1 MFCAGIIQSPS
12 PHPMDPSTWAFWLQN
27 RLTLVLNSSGVR
39 YAKHFAGVDARKKQM
54 YSEALSC
61 GLAAWCLWNIDSV
74 VHIADV
80 ESLVE
85 GTKSPQDPRLKGSL
99 LSSTNLYDNL
109 KPDYF
114 CVTDESECVIVECK
128 GTMGPPSRLNSAIVK
143 GKQQVSNVK
152 PLGIK
157 MRPRAG
163 QLVFAMNLRGEH
175 ENVRVGAGSMLNVV
189 DPEFGENYVPFRVTS
204 DEVALGSY
212 CKALSFMGAS
222 QDSRALLKGERVTP
236 EKILPYVLTLSD
248 NVGVLPFASD
258 SFYFYGLD
266 VRVATE
272 LFCGQLNGLFDRV
285 SKIEKLSLPVEY
297 SQVKGE
303 NLILPN
309 GVVRVS
315 KMPPWRSSEPGI
327 VTHLLNL

>member
-1 MFCAGIIQSPS
+1 
-12 PHPMDPSTWAFWLQN
+12 
-27 RLTLVLNSSGVR
+27 
-39 YAKHFAGVDARKKQM
+39 M

-85 GTKSPQDPRLKGSL
+85 GTKLPQDSRLKGSM
-99 LSSTNLYDNL
+99 LSSVNLYDNL

-114 CVTDESECVIVECK
+114 CVTDAGECVIVECK

-152 PLGIK
+152 PIGIN
-157 MRPRAG
+157 MRPDAG

-175 ENVRVGAGSMLNVV
+175 ESVRAGADSTLNVV
-189 DPEFGENYVPFRVTS
+189 DPEFGSNYVPFRVNA
-204 DEVALGSY
+204 DEIALESY

-222 QDSRALLKGERVTP
+222 QDSRALINGERTTL
-236 EKILPYVLTLSD
+236 KIILPYVLTLQD
-248 NVGVLPFASD
+248 DIGVLPFASD
-258 SFYFYGLD
+258 ALYFYGLD
-266 VRVATE
+266 VRVAAE
-272 LFCGQLNGLFDRV
+272 LFCGQLNGLFERV
-285 SKIEKLSLPVEY
+285 SKIEKLSLPTEY
-297 SQVKGE
+297 SQSIGD

-315 KMPPWRSSEPGI
+315 KMLPWRNSESG
-327 VTHLLNL
+327 VVMHLLNL